1 MARFHVAEITGT
13 ARERGRAHGESLR
26 DVVRERE
33 RRWRAALEAK
43 TKLPADTVI
52 ARFLAETDFVPAIR
66 RQTHYL
72 LDEVRGIAE
81 GAGLPFDAVLAAQFM
96 DEEWWYTDAL
106 ADPHHCSSLG
116 ALDAGAG
123 RALVAQTMDLVTWTD
138 GFQTILRLRGAR
150 PEQDAVILTMA
161 GMIGLCGMTAA
172 GLGVCVNTLAQL
184 ASRREGL
191 PVAFVTRGALACA
204 TAAEAAGFVRR
215 VPHASGQNYVIGDGR
230 DLYDLEAS
238 ANAVATHADGA
249 GRGLVVRHTN
259 HPLTSRDLGP
269 APYDPASERERH
281 TVRRLGSL
289 VARLPDNGDSAKVAT
304 ASAALAAQDDPEF
317 PVAIPAAWAEAKGR
331 SYFTFATVVWE
342 LTPTPIA
349 HMAPGALTE
358 HRLDALP
365 VGRAG
370 ARAAA
375 E

>member
-1 MARFHVAEITGT
+1 MAQFHVVDIAGT
-13 ARERGRAHGESLR
+13 ARERGHAHGEGLR
-26 DVVRERE
+26 DVVRERD
-33 RRWRAALEAK
+33 RRWRAALEAT
-43 TKLPADTVI
+43 TKLPAATVI
-52 ARFLAETDFVPAIR
+52 GRFLAETDFVPAIER
-66 RQTHYL
+66 HTPDP

-81 GAGLPFDAVLAAQFM
+81 GAGLPYDAVLAAQFM
-96 DEEWWYTDAL
+96 DEEWWFTDAL
-106 ADPHHCSSLG
+106 AGTHHCSSLG
-116 ALDAGAG
+116 TLDPGAG
-123 RALVAQTMDLVTWTD
+123 RAVVAQTMDLVTWTD

-172 GLGVCVNTLAQL
+172 GLGVCINTLAQL
-184 ASRREGL
+184 ASRRDGL

-204 TAAEAAGFVRR
+204 TAADAARFVRA

-238 ANAVATHADGA
+238 ANGVATHAESA

-259 HPLTSRDLGP
+259 HPLTSKDLGP
-269 APYDPASERERH
+269 APYDPASARERH
-281 TVRRLGSL
+281 TARRLASL
-289 VARLPDNGDSAKVAT
+289 VARLPDGGGTTGVAT

-317 PVAIPAAWAEAKGR
+317 PVAIPATWAGAKGR

-342 LTPTPIA
+342 LMPAPVA

-358 HRLDALP
+358 HRLEALP